1 MKTRPGAPPG
11 PWADEDFTNEVLRLW
26 KAGKSGGKIAQMM
39 GLTRSSVMGKLN
51 RLGVLNADR
60 AVVDRFPANKFKP
73 GQSKP
78 MPRTWSDQALTE
90 TWAERKKRRANEQR
104 HQR

>member
-1 MKTRPGAPPG
+1 MSSPLG
-11 PWADEDFTNEVLRLW
+11 PWGDEGRTEELLSLW

-60 AVVDRFPANKFKP
+60 AVVDRFPPNTKVQGKNKSPK
-73 GQSKP
+73 
-78 MPRTWSDQALTE
+78 TWSDQALTE